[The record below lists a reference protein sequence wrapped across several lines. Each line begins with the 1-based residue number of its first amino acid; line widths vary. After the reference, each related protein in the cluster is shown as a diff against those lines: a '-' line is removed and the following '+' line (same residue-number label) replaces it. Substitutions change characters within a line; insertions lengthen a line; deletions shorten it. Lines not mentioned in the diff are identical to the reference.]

1 LKSSQQDVYHSLVQ
15 RLIDSKLAVGTLNL
29 HFSQSDKKN
38 NRPFDVRKIILNP
51 YFDQNYKCVDAF
63 HGTSFTA
70 L

>member
-1 LKSSQQDVYHSLVQ
+1 MSITVLSKK
-15 RLIDSKLAVGTLNL
+15 LIDSKLAVGTLNL
-29 HFSQSDKKN
+29 HYSQSNKKI